1 MLNKMYFNMSISVSD
16 SAYNGLL
23 RYVDSPVMFVNKIYS
38 LHYVHTL
45 LIRKI
50 ARFAIGQFRCSD
62 RSKLLKYCY
71 LIHENGTVKI
81 LSVDTADNSV
91 LLLSFSL
98 HFCCIHRP
106 GKRPLSNTAVII
118 SRSFIEPAGVQS
130 VTKI

>member
-1 MLNKMYFNMSISVSD
+1 MLNKIYFDLSVSV
-16 SAYNGLL
+16 SEQAYNGLL
-23 RYVDSPVMFVNKIYS
+23 RYINSPVMYVNKIDS

-71 LIHENGTVKI
+71 LICENGTVKVF
-81 LSVDTADNSV
+81 SVDTADNWV
-91 LLLSFSL
+91 ILLSFSL
-98 HFCCIHRP
+98 HFAGMQRP
-106 GKRPLSNTAVII
+106 GKKPLSKTAVMI

-130 VTKI
+130 VTKV